1 MIKDLEAIL
10 IHMSKLQERIQNSF
24 LKSRGSKLAATNVGS
39 EGKIEIEMT
48 MTSTGNERRDLMLGN
63 DQSQLAGNTIESD
76 ISSLCGNLLPL
87 TCGHNGCFNK
97 REIQTYEFHLRN
109 AGFIV

>member
-24 LKSRGSKLAATNVGS
+24 LKSRSKLASNAIVND
-39 EGKIEIEMT
+39 GKVEIEMT

-63 DQSQLAGNTIESD
+63 DQSQLAGTTIESD
-76 ISSLCGNLLPL
+76 LASLCGNLLPL